1 MQAHIDASARLRGH
15 GVTLNSLVVPGALL
29 GAVGAKGRNAML
41 YEQAVLLAKG
51 GGALGEALEEDAESE
66 GEEDEAW

>member
-1 MQAHIDASARLRGH
+1 M
-15 GVTLNSLVVPGALL
+15 PGALL

-41 YEQAVLLAKG
+41 YEQAVLLAAG

-66 GEEDEAW
+66 EEDDEAW